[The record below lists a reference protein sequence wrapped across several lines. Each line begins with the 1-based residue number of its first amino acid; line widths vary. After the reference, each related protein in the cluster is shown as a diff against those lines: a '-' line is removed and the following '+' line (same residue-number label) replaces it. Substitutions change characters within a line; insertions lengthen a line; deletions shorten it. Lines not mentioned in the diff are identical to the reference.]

1 MIERKRRF
9 GLSNSRTES
18 KTFNKKTSSSSLEK
32 NRFKNAVQSKE
43 KTFLQNKII
52 NSNKN

>member
-18 KTFNKKTSSSSLEK
+18 KTFNKNTSSSSLEK

-43 KTFLQNKII
+43 DIFTE
-52 NSNKN
+52 